1 MATVTS
7 PPLGELE
14 QSWYEPPGL
23 ISWFTTVDHKRIGMK
38 YLITALAFFVF
49 GGIESLIMR
58 AQLGGPELHLISP
71 EAYNQLFSM
80 HGVTMMFL
88 FATPVL
94 SGFGNYLVPLMIG
107 ARDMAFPRLNAF
119 GYWVF
124 LAAGVFLY
132 SSFVVHHLPAAG
144 WFNYTPLSDS
154 VYSTGPNI
162 DFYALGLIFVGIST
176 TAGSIN
182 F

>member
-1 MATVTS
+1 MATVTTE
-7 PPLGELE
+7 PLEALE

-38 YLITALAFFVF
+38 YLVTALTFFVF

-88 FATPVL
+88 FAMPVL
-94 SGFGNYLVPLMIG
+94 SGFGNFFVPLMVG
-107 ARDMAFPRLNAF
+107 TRDMAFPRLNAF

-124 LAAGVFLY
+124 LAAGIFLY
-132 SSFVVHHLPAAG
+132 SAFLIGRAPDAG
-144 WFNYTPLSDS
+144 WFNYTPLSDAKF
-154 VYSTGPNI
+154 GPGVNI
-162 DFYALGLIFVGIST
+162 DFYALGLIFVAISAT
-176 TAGSIN
+176 TIQV
-182 F
+182 